1 MKTRRSAQGIS
12 RGCYLGGRQ
21 RQSPI
26 LKWYVSNT
34 VMYLLDIVYG
44 STYRCYMYSSNSTVS
59 IHWLCTSQSVI
70 ILVDES
76 VGYQDHIQQWG
87 RTTISLPPSS
97 SGRPLR
103 DVRSRRLRRTHPCG
117 PISNRDGL
125 VLVKHHV
132 HHSGRARVHDAVWR
146 DIEILHLPRPRLL

>member
-1 MKTRRSAQGIS
+1 
-12 RGCYLGGRQ
+12 
-21 RQSPI
+21 
-26 LKWYVSNT
+26 
-34 VMYLLDIVYG
+34 
-44 STYRCYMYSSNSTVS
+44 MYSSNSTVS

-117 PISNRDGL
+117 PISNRDGSSSL
-125 VLVKHHV
+125 STTSTIVEGPG
-132 HHSGRARVHDAVWR
+132 SMTRYGETSRFSTCRGRGCCNH
-146 DIEILHLPRPRLL
+146 PRPYCAWSYGSVAAATLGLSESGLLVDDETRSDDDG